1 MVSKKTLVFFILAAY
16 ALGLFSSFACASPV
30 QGKEVKL
37 VLFYLDGCPHCEAE
51 KEWLQKMES
60 KYPGLVVEMYE
71 VNSNKPL
78 FMEMA
83 EEYNITSTSAPTTFV
98 GGRVFVSFSDESGDL
113 NYNPFSRTFMGYSNQ
128 IEYAIAGAVAE
139 ASGGGDSGAVD
150 VFGTGASGG
159 NMGAKL
165 ILFHSDSCPHCQ
177 EERKWLETIRASY
190 PGLVIEEY
198 EIGSAANASLFENMS
213 REYNTSSAGVPR
225 TFIGGKVFVGF
236 SAEDGE
242 LVYSEGYKAYIG
254 YRNQL
259 EHSIQECLYGACF
272 TLSDDVVEIS
282 KNDPAV
288 RELIKK
294 SPGSLSTYAFFN
306 GTYVVGWWTP
316 DRMSSKLD
324 YPDLVVYI
332 DGINGSIVGSM
343 VPASRITGL
352 DKPGQSA
359 SIILIAMM
367 AVLALY
373 LLVYLLFNGRFKW
386 DKRYWAV
393 GFIALLIILFF
404 VIAVSTP
411 VSSIE
416 KFAGRFPFPVFV
428 FILALAD
435 GFNPCAFTV
444 LIVLLSLLTHTK
456 SRRKMLLIGSVFV
469 LASAFMYFLFI
480 MTLTFV
486 GSWVF
491 SQYGADLLKVLGA
504 LVLLAG
510 LINLK
515 DFFFFKKGLSLTIS
529 DGNRNMIFRHAGR
542 IVKKVD
548 LANDKRSMFLALLG
562 TAALAALVNIVEL
575 GCTAMF
581 PAAYMSALFNKYGN
595 TIGFYHVL
603 YTALYSLVYV
613 IPLFAILGDFLYS
626 FKSER
631 LSEGQARMLKLVGGL
646 IMIGLGLVLLLNPG
660 LLSFG

>member
-1 MVSKKTLVFFILAAY
+1 MVSKKSLVFFILVACA
-16 ALGLFSSFACASPV
+16 ALGLFPSIACASTG
-30 QGKEVKL
+30 QGNEVKL

-51 KEWLQKMES
+51 KVWLQEIES
-60 KYPGLVVEMYE
+60 NYPNLVVEMYE
-71 VNSNKPL
+71 VNANKPL
-78 FMEMA
+78 FLKMA

-113 NYNPFSRTFMGYSNQ
+113 TYNPFSRTYMGYANQ
-128 IEYAIAGAVAE
+128 IESAIAGAG
-139 ASGGGDSGAVD
+139 SGGGRSENK
-150 VFGTGASGG
+150 SGG
-159 NMGAKL
+159 SKL
-165 ILFHSDSCPHCQ
+165 ILFHSESCPHCQ
-177 EERKWLETIRASY
+177 EERKWLDTIRAAY

-198 EIGSAANASLFENMS
+198 EISSAANASLFENMS
-213 REYNTSSAGVPR
+213 LEYNTSSAGVPR

-236 SAEDGE
+236 SSEDGD
-242 LVYSEGYKAYIG
+242 LVYSEGYKSYIG

-259 EHSIQECLYGACF
+259 EAAIRECLYGACS

-282 KNDPAV
+282 KKDAAV
-288 RELIKK
+288 QHLIDQF
-294 SPGSLSTYAFFN
+294 PGALSTSAFFN
-306 GTYVVGWWTP
+306 GTYIVGWWTP

-332 DGINGSIVGSM
+332 DGVNGSIVKTQ
-343 VPASRITGL
+343 VPSERITGL
-352 DKPGQSA
+352 DKPWQSPTM
-359 SIILIAMM
+359 LYIAML
-367 AVLALY
+367 AVLGIY
-373 LLVYLLFNGRFKW
+373 LLMYLFLKKRLGWSGRRWASGFVALVIITLF
-386 DKRYWAV
+386 
-393 GFIALLIILFF
+393 IL
-404 VIAVSTP
+404 AVSTP
-411 VSSIE
+411 VSLIE
-416 KFAGRFPFPVFV
+416 RYARTFPFPVFV
-428 FILALAD
+428 FIIALAD

-469 LASAFMYFLFI
+469 LASSFMYFLFI
-480 MTLTFV
+480 MTLTLV

-515 DFFFFKKGLSLTIS
+515 DFFFFKKGISLTIS
-529 DGNRNMIFRHAGR
+529 DKNRNMIFRHAGK

-548 LANDKRSMFLALLG
+548 LADNKRSMFLALLG
-562 TAALAALVNIVEL
+562 TAALAGIVNLVEL

-595 TIGFYHVL
+595 TIGVYHVL
-603 YTALYSLVYV
+603 YTAFYSLVYV

-631 LSEGQARMLKLVGGL
+631 LSEAQARTLKLVGGL
-646 IMIGLGLVLLLNPG
+646 IMLGLGLVLLLKPG